1 MHAIRLH
8 ARGGPEALVYEQAP
22 DPQPAPGEVLIRVHA
37 AAVTPTELTW
47 LPTWT
52 TRTGAPRQ
60 LPVIPGHEFSGQVQ
74 AVGLGVADL
83 DVGDAIYGM
92 NDWFIDGAQAELC
105 VARATDVAPK
115 PRTVDHLSAAT
126 IPISA
131 LTAWQG
137 LIERAR
143 LAPDERVLVHGG
155 AGGVGLFAVQ
165 LAHWRGARVVA
176 TASAHNLAFVGT
188 LGADVVI
195 DHRAQRFDDVA
206 GDVDV
211 VFDTVGG
218 ETLARSWG
226 LLRPGGRM
234 VTVAASGEHTQE
246 QRVRDAFF
254 IVEPNRAQLT
264 RVAGLIDAGVLRT
277 VVGAEF
283 PLADGAKAYGCK
295 PARGKVVLRVSG

>member
-1 MHAIRLH
+1 M
-8 ARGGPEALVYEQAP
+8 
-22 DPQPAPGEVLIRVHA
+22 
-37 AAVTPTELTW
+37 
-47 LPTWT
+47 
-52 TRTGAPRQ
+52 
-60 LPVIPGHEFSGQVQ
+60 
-74 AVGLGVADL
+74 
-83 DVGDAIYGM
+83 
-92 NDWFIDGAQAELC
+92 
-105 VARATDVAPK
+105 
-115 PRTVDHLSAAT
+115 SAAT

-226 LLRPGGRM
+226 VLRPGGRM
-234 VTVAASGEHTQE
+234 VTVAASGEQTQE

-264 RVAGLIDAGVLRT
+264 RVAGLIDAGVLRHGGRRGVSPGRRRAGLRLQTGARQGRAARVRVT
-277 VVGAEF
+277 V
-283 PLADGAKAYGCK
+283 D
-295 PARGKVVLRVSG
+295 